1 MTKWKNETEILEAAN
16 KAPDKPKGWQG
27 LSDDDAIELIPIMDY
42 DFEVDVEMILLFAKN
57 IEQALKEK
65 NT

>member
-27 LSDDDAIELIPIMDY
+27 LSDDEIQAIRIKTLDAVATNYEAY
-42 DFEVDVEMILLFAKN
+42 RA